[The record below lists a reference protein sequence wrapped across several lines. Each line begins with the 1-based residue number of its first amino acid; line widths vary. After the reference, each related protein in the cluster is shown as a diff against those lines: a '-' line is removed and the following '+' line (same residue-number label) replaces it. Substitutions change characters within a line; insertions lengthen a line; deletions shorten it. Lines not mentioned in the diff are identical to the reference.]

1 MRKDLARLA
10 KTLHLIAHDAGY
22 VLLYGNAPQCIHLYV
37 AQFNR
42 VYARIREQEQNLGA
56 ASSISPLS
64 DDASAGDVRIAAR
77 ALAVFIEEKLR
88 KTHLARCATP
98 TL

>member
-10 KTLHLIAHDAGY
+10 KTLHQITHDAGY
-22 VLLYGNAPQCIHLYV
+22 VLLCGNAPQRIDLCI

-56 ASSISPLS
+56 VSSPLS
-64 DDASAGDVRIAAR
+64 DGASAGDVRIAAR

-88 KTHLARCATP
+88 KTHLATCATP
-98 TL
+98 TP

>member
-1 MRKDLARLA
+1 MRKDLARFA
-10 KTLHLIAHDAGY
+10 KTLHHIAHDAGY
-22 VLLYGNAPQCIHLYV
+22 VLLCGNAPQRLHLCV

-56 ASSISPLS
+56 ASLPLS
-64 DDASAGDVRIAAR
+64 DDAPAGDIRIAAR
-77 ALAVFIEEKLR
+77 ALAVFIEQKLR
-88 KTHLARCATP
+88 KTYPTRCATP